1 MEQNDRGMGGGLV
14 KMYEKSELENIQ
26 MSHCVT
32 RRRQNADA
40 CTAVTQSLAGLQKG
54 WNIFSQCH

>member
-1 MEQNDRGMGGGLV
+1 MTGGLV

-32 RRRQNADA
+32 RRHQNADA
-40 CTAVTQSLAGLQKG
+40 CTAVTQSLAD
-54 WNIFSQCH
+54 F

>member
-1 MEQNDRGMGGGLV
+1 MGGLV

-40 CTAVTQSLAGLQKG
+40 CTAAVTQSLAGLQKG
-54 WNIFSQCH
+54 RNIFSQCH